1 MNKKEI
7 LYELINK
14 YKNNDIEENDN
25 LKLKEDLGINSIEGL
40 KIMMEL
46 ENKGLSFID
55 GKIGFINTVSD
66 FINVLKDVK

>member
-1 MNKKEI
+1 
-7 LYELINK
+7 
-14 YKNNDIEENDN
+14 
-25 LKLKEDLGINSIEGL
+25 
-40 KIMMEL
+40 MMEL